1 MAVILCIF
9 LSMNLTKYVAI
20 VLPTIPIP
28 SATKILIVSSSF
40 LVISSKGLYK
50 HEQSITTLVRL

>member
-1 MAVILCIF
+1 
-9 LSMNLTKYVAI
+9 MNLTKYVAI
-20 VLPTIPIP
+20 ELPTIPIP

-40 LVISSKGLYK
+40 IVISLKGLYK